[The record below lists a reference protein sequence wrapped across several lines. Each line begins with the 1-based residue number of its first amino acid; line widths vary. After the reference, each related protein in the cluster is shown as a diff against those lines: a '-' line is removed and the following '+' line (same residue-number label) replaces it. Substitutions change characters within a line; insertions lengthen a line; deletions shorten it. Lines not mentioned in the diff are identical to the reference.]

1 MWFELHRASDSM
13 DSLVFRLFNG
23 DSDTSDEH
31 GTGCTGLGGPIALLL
46 SRPEGS
52 PYSLLE

>member
-1 MWFELHRASDSM
+1 M

-23 DSDTSDEH
+23 NSDTSDEH